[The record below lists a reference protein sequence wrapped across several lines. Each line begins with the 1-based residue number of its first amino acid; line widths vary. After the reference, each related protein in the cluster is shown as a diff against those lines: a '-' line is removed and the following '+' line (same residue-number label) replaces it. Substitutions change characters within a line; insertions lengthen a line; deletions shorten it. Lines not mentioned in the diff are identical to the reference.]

1 MSKVKRFKL
10 ITTITLI
17 FTFLFTNIKVFAV
30 EITST
35 DAESYLNYD
44 SPTWGKVLPIGNH
57 RYYVPGDLTTCYCL
71 NTGALNPTGQDYT
84 KEMQVDAGI
93 ETILYWGYP
102 AKDGS
107 DWGISADEYR
117 YCTQLAIWAYQKEA
131 GLSRGLVRERLQS
144 GTVPLS
150 KLKPVMDFLVDKAHN
165 KEMPTFFE
173 VSPNDI
179 IAHQE
184 GDYFVSEPIKIKSNY
199 TLSGVKVTI
208 KSASNPEL
216 TKDIVIKDMDGN
228 VKDSGYKAN
237 ESFRV
242 YIPSNAE
249 TGDLKVSVKAK
260 VDIPAMLGY
269 MTPEQGIQDMA
280 VSSLDTHSMDKDNIK
295 VSWTGLNGA
304 VQVIKKGDDGKLLT
318 GAKFVLKNANG
329 ENVAEATSQDGK
341 AVFNDI
347 KPAEYT
353 IHEVEAPQGYLF
365 TNPVNITVKPN
376 KVSIAEMTDTQI
388 KGKIQ
393 VLKVD
398 EETNTPL
405 QGAEFEIT
413 QDGKHIET
421 ITTGENGIA
430 TSSLLPFGNYLVK
443 EIKAPAKY
451 VLNGEEHPVTISE
464 NGKTIE
470 ITHTNKIIKGK
481 VAVKK
486 TDSEISDLNL
496 EGAEFTIY
504 DNNKNIVVTI
514 TTNKDGYAES
524 EPLNYG
530 TYTMQETKAPKG
542 YLLSNKVWDI
552 NINENDKTYTFDVS
566 NDVIKGKLQI
576 VKVDSENEEKPV
588 EGAGFDVIAVNVN
601 GIKEGTVVDHVVT
614 DKNGFAYTKDLRYGD
629 YKFHETDT
637 PKGYWKSDKEYSFN
651 IAENGKTY
659 VKYVKNSPIQAKV
672 RVIKVDS
679 KDVKPLKGVKFQI
692 RNADTKKLVEFTNFI
707 GIIPMKTTTLE
718 TNKNGE
724 LVTLQNLAYGNYLLE
739 EVEPL
744 EGYIKVNP
752 IHFKIDENSVL
763 EEIKDL
769 GTIYTQK
776 VSNDRITANM
786 ELLKL
791 DKETNK
797 PLENIEFKVT
807 ALDGFMKGKTWN
819 LKSDDKGLVS
829 LKGLEYGNYRVDEV
843 KTLWNYVLN
852 KEPIFF
858 SVKENGKTIKLQ
870 MTNKKIRGS
879 VELFKF
885 DKDTN
890 RPLEG
895 VKFDLL
901 NGDKKVGT
909 YTTDNT
915 GKITVNNL
923 EASNYT
929 WVEVE
934 AIDHYNKVD
943 KKYDFN
949 IYKDGQLEK
958 IDVANTVKTEELDF
972 SKTDVTT
979 GDSIDGAK
987 VKITGLEPQNKHIN
1001 IEFTSSKEGNKFTLP
1016 EGKYTFEET
1025 LAPEGYRINKEVG
1038 TFEIK
1043 DGEITKANL
1052 KDERKQGDLIFTK
1065 TDVTDGKVIEGA
1077 KIKITCIEG
1086 LSKGKVIDFTSSK
1099 NGNKFT
1105 LDEGK
1110 YTFEE
1115 TSAPNGYRINKE
1127 VVTFEIKDGEITKA
1141 NLKDERKQG
1150 NLEFTKTDV
1159 TDGRII
1165 EGAKIKI
1172 ICVEGLSKGKVIEF
1186 TSFKDGNKFTLD
1198 EGKYTFEEISA
1209 PNGYEINK
1217 EVGTFEIKDGEIT
1230 KANLKDERTTGV
1242 LEFTKTD
1249 IATGEV
1255 LEGAHIK
1262 IECLEG
1268 LDQGKVIEFTSSKEG
1283 NKFTLAKGKYRIS
1296 ETKAPEGYELTTE
1309 TGEFEIT
1316 NQGDIITCNL
1326 TNKKIEIVKTGNSF
1340 DINSLIPLGIL
1351 LVAGGIGGLFF
1362 TKKRKL
1368 S

>member
-1 MSKVKRFKL
+1 MKRKKKFKL
-10 ITTITLI
+10 ITAITLI
-17 FTFLFTNIKVFAV
+17 FTFLLTNIKVFAI

-57 RYYVPGDLTTCYCL
+57 RYYVPDSLKTCYCL
-71 NTGALNPTGQDYT
+71 NTGALNPTGEDYT
-84 KEMQVDAGI
+84 KEIPVDAGI
-93 ETILYWGYP
+93 ETIIYWGYP

-107 DWGISADEYR
+107 EWGLTKDEYR
-117 YCTQLAIWAYQKEA
+117 YVTQLAIWAYQKEA

-150 KLKPVMDFLVDKAHN
+150 KLKPAIDFLVEKA
-165 KEMPTFFE
+165 KARELPTFFE
-173 VSPNDI
+173 VTPSNI
-179 IAHQE
+179 EAHQE
-184 GDYFVSEPIKIKSNY
+184 GDYFVSEPIKIKSDY
-199 TLSGVKVTI
+199 TFSNAKVSI
-208 KSASNPEL
+208 KSSSNPNL
-216 TKDIVIKDMDGN
+216 MDVIKIKDMDGDERN
-228 VKDSGYKAN
+228 KFNSN

-242 YIPSNAE
+242 YIPIDAE
-249 TGDLKVSVKAK
+249 TGDIKVDVKAII
-260 VDIPAMLGY
+260 DLPASLAY
-269 MTPEQGIQDMA
+269 ATPVQGKQDMGL
-280 VSSLDTHSMDKDNIK
+280 VDMKTTPREKDNIT

-318 GAKFVLKNANG
+318 GAKFVLKNAND

-353 IHEVEAPQGYLF
+353 IHEVEAPQGYLV
-365 TNPVNITVKPN
+365 TNPVNVTVKPN

-443 EIKAPAKY
+443 EIKAPSKY

-504 DNNKNIVVTI
+504 DNNKNIVATI

-679 KDVKPLKGVKFQI
+679 KDGKPLKGVKFQI

-724 LVTLQNLAYGNYLLE
+724 LVTPQNLAYGNYLLE

-752 IHFKIDENSVL
+752 IPFKIDENSVL

-829 LKGLEYGNYRVDEV
+829 LKGLEYGDYRVDEV

-923 EASNYT
+923 EAGNYT

-934 AIDHYNKVD
+934 AIDHYNKID

-958 IDVANTVKTEELDF
+958 IDVANTVKTGELDF

-979 GDSIDGAK
+979 GDTIDGAK

-1001 IEFTSSKEGNKFTLP
+1001 IEFTSSKEGNKFNLP

-1025 LAPEGYRINKEVG
+1025 LAPEGYRINKEIGTFEIKDGQITKANLKDERKQGDLIFTKTDVTTGKVIEGAKIKITCTEGLSEGMVIEFTSSEDGNKFTLDEGKYTFEEISAPNGYRINKEVG

-1052 KDERKQGDLIFTK
+1052 KNERKQGDLEFTK
-1065 TDVTDGKVIEGA
+1065 TDVTTGKVIEGA

-1086 LSKGKVIDFTSSK
+1086 LS
-1099 NGNKFT
+1099 
-1105 LDEGK
+1105 E
-1110 YTFEE
+1110 
-1115 TSAPNGYRINKE
+1115 
-1127 VVTFEIKDGEITKA
+1127 
-1141 NLKDERKQG
+1141 
-1150 NLEFTKTDV
+1150 
-1159 TDGRII
+1159 
-1165 EGAKIKI
+1165 
-1172 ICVEGLSKGKVIEF
+1172 GKVIEF
-1186 TSFKDGNKFTLD
+1186 TSFNDVNKFTLD

-1217 EVGTFEIKDGEIT
+1217 EVGTFEIKDGQVT

-1249 IATGEV
+1249 VATGEI
-1255 LEGAHIK
+1255 LEGAKIK

-1296 ETKAPEGYELTTE
+1296 ETQAPNGYELTNE
-1309 TGEFEIT
+1309 TGEFEI
-1316 NQGDIITCNL
+1316 NEQGQVVKCNL
-1326 TNKKIEIVKTGNSF
+1326 TNKKFEIVKTGSNF
-1340 DINSLIPLGIL
+1340 DFNSLLPLG
-1351 LVAGGIGGLFF
+1351 LVLVVGGLGAL
-1362 TKKRKL
+1362 TLTRKRKNA
-1368 S
+1368 

>member
-1 MSKVKRFKL
+1 MKRKKKIKL
-10 ITTITLI
+10 ITAITLI
-17 FTFLFTNIKVFAV
+17 FTFLLTNIKVFAI

-57 RYYVPGDLTTCYCL
+57 RYYVPDSLKTCYCL
-71 NTGALNPTGQDYT
+71 NTGALNPTGEDYT
-84 KEMQVDAGI
+84 KEIPVDAGI
-93 ETILYWGYP
+93 ETIIYWGYP

-107 DWGISADEYR
+107 EWGLTKDEYR
-117 YCTQLAIWAYQKEA
+117 YVTQLAIWAYQKEA

-150 KLKPVMDFLVDKAHN
+150 KLKPAIDFLVEKA
-165 KEMPTFFE
+165 KARELPTFFE
-173 VSPNDI
+173 VTPSNI
-179 IAHQE
+179 EAHQE
-184 GDYFVSEPIKIKSNY
+184 GDYFVSEPIKIKSDY
-199 TLSGVKVTI
+199 TFSDAKVSI
-208 KSASNPEL
+208 KSSSNPNL
-216 TKDIVIKDMDGN
+216 MDVIKIKDMDGDERN
-228 VKDSGYKAN
+228 KFNSN

-242 YIPSNAE
+242 YIPIDAE
-249 TGDLKVSVKAK
+249 TGDIKVDVKAII
-260 VDIPAMLGY
+260 DLPASLAY
-269 MTPEQGIQDMA
+269 ATPVQGKQDMGL
-280 VSSLDTHSMDKDNIK
+280 VDMKTTPREKDNIT

-353 IHEVEAPQGYLF
+353 IHEVEAPQGYLV

-443 EIKAPAKY
+443 EIKAPSKY

-504 DNNKNIVVTI
+504 DNNKNIVATI

-614 DKNGFAYTKDLRYGD
+614 DKDGFAYTKDLRYGD

-679 KDVKPLKGVKFQI
+679 KDGKPLKGVKFQI
-692 RNADTKKLVEFTNFI
+692 RNSDTKKLVEFTNFI
-707 GIIPMKTTTLE
+707 GIIPYKTTTLE

-724 LVTLQNLAYGNYLLE
+724 LVTPQNLAYGNYLLE

-744 EGYIKVNP
+744 EGYIKANP
-752 IHFKIDENSVL
+752 IPFKIDENSVL

-769 GTIYTQK
+769 GTIYTKK
-776 VSNDRITANM
+776 VSNDRITENM

-797 PLENIEFKVT
+797 PLSNIEFKVT
-807 ALDGFMKGKTWN
+807 ALDGFMKGQTWN

-858 SVKENGKTIKLQ
+858 SVKENGKTIKLE

-923 EASNYT
+923 EAGNYT

-958 IDVANTVKTEELDF
+958 IDVANTVKTGELDF

-979 GDSIDGAK
+979 GDTIDGAK

-1001 IEFTSSKEGNKFTLP
+1001 IEFTSSKEGNKFNLP

-1043 DGEITKANL
+1043 DGQITKANL

-1065 TDVTDGKVIEGA
+1065 TDITTGKVIEGA
-1077 KIKITCIEG
+1077 KIKITCTEG
-1086 LSKGKVIDFTSSK
+1086 LS
-1099 NGNKFT
+1099 
-1105 LDEGK
+1105 E
-1110 YTFEE
+1110 
-1115 TSAPNGYRINKE
+1115 
-1127 VVTFEIKDGEITKA
+1127 
-1141 NLKDERKQG
+1141 
-1150 NLEFTKTDV
+1150 
-1159 TDGRII
+1159 
-1165 EGAKIKI
+1165 
-1172 ICVEGLSKGKVIEF
+1172 GKVIEF
-1186 TSFKDGNKFTLD
+1186 TSSKDGNKFTLD
-1198 EGKYTFEEISA
+1198 EGKYTFEETLA
-1209 PNGYEINK
+1209 PNGYRINK
-1217 EVGTFEIKDGEIT
+1217 EVGTF
-1230 KANLKDERTTGV
+1230 
-1242 LEFTKTD
+1242 
-1249 IATGEV
+1249 
-1255 LEGAHIK
+1255 
-1262 IECLEG
+1262 
-1268 LDQGKVIEFTSSKEG
+1268 
-1283 NKFTLAKGKYRIS
+1283 
-1296 ETKAPEGYELTTE
+1296 
-1309 TGEFEIT
+1309 
-1316 NQGDIITCNL
+1316 
-1326 TNKKIEIVKTGNSF
+1326 
-1340 DINSLIPLGIL
+1340 
-1351 LVAGGIGGLFF
+1351 
-1362 TKKRKL
+1362 
-1368 S
+1368 

>member
-1 MSKVKRFKL
+1 MKRKKNFKL
-10 ITTITLI
+10 ITAITLI
-17 FTFLFTNIKVFAV
+17 FTFVLTNIKVFAI

-57 RYYVPGDLTTCYCL
+57 RYYVPDSLKTCYCL
-71 NTGALNPTGQDYT
+71 NTGALNPTGEDYT
-84 KEMQVDAGI
+84 KEIPVDAGI
-93 ETILYWGYP
+93 ETIIYWGYP

-107 DWGISADEYR
+107 EWGLTKDEYR
-117 YCTQLAIWAYQKEA
+117 YVTQLAIWAYQKEA

-150 KLKPVMDFLVDKAHN
+150 KLKPAIDFLVEKA
-165 KEMPTFFE
+165 KARELPTFFE
-173 VSPNDI
+173 VTPSNI
-179 IAHQE
+179 EAHQE
-184 GDYFVSEPIKIKSNY
+184 GDYFVSEPIKIKSDY
-199 TLSGVKVTI
+199 TFSNAKVSI
-208 KSASNPEL
+208 KSSSNPNL
-216 TKDIVIKDMDGN
+216 MDVIKIKDMDGDERN
-228 VKDSGYKAN
+228 KFSAN

-242 YIPSNAE
+242 YIPIDAE
-249 TGDLKVSVKAK
+249 TGDIKVDVKAII
-260 VDIPAMLGY
+260 DLPASLAY
-269 MTPEQGIQDMA
+269 ATPVQGKQDMGL
-280 VSSLDTHSMDKDNIK
+280 VDMKTTPREKDNIT

-353 IHEVEAPQGYLF
+353 IHEVEAPQGYLV
-365 TNPVNITVKPN
+365 TNPVNVTVKPN

-486 TDSEISDLNL
+486 TDSEIADLNL

-504 DNNKNIVVTI
+504 DNNKNTVATI
-514 TTNKDGYAES
+514 TTDKDGYAES

-679 KDVKPLKGVKFQI
+679 KDGKPLKGVKFQI
-692 RNADTKKLVEFTNFI
+692 RNSDTKKLVEFTNFI

-724 LVTLQNLAYGNYLLE
+724 LVTPQNLAYGNYLLE

-752 IHFKIDENSVL
+752 IPFKIDENSVL

-843 KTLWNYVLN
+843 KTLLNYVLN

-923 EASNYT
+923 EAGNYT

-958 IDVANTVKTEELDF
+958 IDVANTVKTGELDF

-1077 KIKITCIEG
+1077 KIKITCTEG

-1099 NGNKFT
+1099 DGNKFT

-1127 VVTFEIKDGEITKA
+1127 VGTFEIKDGEITKA

-1150 NLEFTKTDV
+1150 DLEFTKTDV

-1172 ICVEGLSKGKVIEF
+1172 ICVEGLSKGKAIEF
-1186 TSFKDGNKFTLD
+1186 TSFNDVNKFTLD

-1217 EVGTFEIKDGEIT
+1217 EVGTFEIKDGQIT

-1249 IATGEV
+1249 VATGEI
-1255 LEGAHIK
+1255 LEGAKIK

-1296 ETKAPEGYELTTE
+1296 ETQAPNGYELTTE
-1309 TGEFEIT
+1309 TGEFEI
-1316 NQGDIITCNL
+1316 NEQGQVVKCNL
-1326 TNKKIEIVKTGNSF
+1326 TNKKFEIVKTGSNF
-1340 DINSLIPLGIL
+1340 DFNSLLPLG
-1351 LVAGGIGGLFF
+1351 LVLVVGGLGAL
-1362 TKKRKL
+1362 TLTRKRKNA
-1368 S
+1368 

>member
-1 MSKVKRFKL
+1 MKRKKKFKL
-10 ITTITLI
+10 ITAITLI
-17 FTFLFTNIKVFAV
+17 FTFLLTNIKVFAI

-57 RYYVPGDLTTCYCL
+57 RYYVPDSLKTCYCL
-71 NTGALNPTGQDYT
+71 NTGALNPTGEDYT
-84 KEMQVDAGI
+84 KEIPVDAGI
-93 ETILYWGYP
+93 ETIIYWGYP

-107 DWGISADEYR
+107 EWGLTKDEYR
-117 YCTQLAIWAYQKEA
+117 YVTQLAIWAYQKEA

-150 KLKPVMDFLVDKAHN
+150 KLKPAIDFLVEKA
-165 KEMPTFFE
+165 KARELPTFFE
-173 VSPNDI
+173 VTPSNI
-179 IAHQE
+179 EAHQE
-184 GDYFVSEPIKIKSNY
+184 GDYFVSEPIKIKSDY
-199 TLSGVKVTI
+199 TFSNAKVSI
-208 KSASNPEL
+208 KSSSNPNL
-216 TKDIVIKDMDGN
+216 MDVIKIKDMDGDERN
-228 VKDSGYKAN
+228 KFNSN

-242 YIPSNAE
+242 YIPIDAE
-249 TGDLKVSVKAK
+249 TGDIKVDVKAII
-260 VDIPAMLGY
+260 DLPASLAY
-269 MTPEQGIQDMA
+269 ATPVQGKQDMGL
-280 VSSLDTHSMDKDNIK
+280 VDMKTTPREKDNIT

-318 GAKFVLKNANG
+318 GAKFVLKNASG

-353 IHEVEAPQGYLF
+353 IHEVEAPQGYLV
-365 TNPVNITVKPN
+365 TNPVNVTVKPN

-421 ITTGENGIA
+421 ITTDENGIA

-470 ITHTNKIIKGK
+470 ITHTNRVIKGK

-486 TDSEISDLNL
+486 TDSEIADLNL

-504 DNNKNIVVTI
+504 DNNKNSVATI
-514 TTNKDGYAES
+514 TTNKEGYAES

-552 NINENDKTYTFDVS
+552 NITEDGKVYSYDIT

-601 GIKEGTVVDHVVT
+601 GIEEGTVVDHVVT
-614 DKNGFAYTKDLRYGD
+614 DKDGFAYTKDLRYGD

-637 PKGYWKSDKEYSFN
+637 PKGYWKSDKDYSFS
-651 IAENGKTY
+651 ITENGKTY

-679 KDVKPLKGVKFQI
+679 KDGKPLKGVKFQI
-692 RNADTKKLVEFTNFI
+692 RNTDTKKLVEFTKFI

-724 LVTLQNLAYGNYLLE
+724 LVTPQNLAYGNYLLE

-744 EGYIKVNP
+744 EGYIKANP
-752 IHFKIDENSVL
+752 IPFKIDENAVL

-769 GTIYTQK
+769 GAIYTKK

-797 PLENIEFKVT
+797 PLSNIEFKVT
-807 ALDGFMKGKTWN
+807 ALDGFMKGQTWN

-858 SVKENGKTIKLQ
+858 SVKENGKTIKLE

-909 YTTDNT
+909 YITDNT

-923 EASNYT
+923 EAGNYT

-958 IDVANTVKTEELDF
+958 IDVANTVKTGGLDF

-979 GDSIDGAK
+979 GDTIDGAK

-1001 IEFTSSKEGNKFTLP
+1001 IEFTSSKEGNKFNLP

-1025 LAPEGYRINKEVG
+1025 LAPEEYRINKEVGTFEIKDGQITKANLKDERKQGDLIFTKTDVTTGKVIEGAKIKITCTEGLSEGKVIEFTSSEDGNKFTLDEGKYTFEEISAPNGYRINKEVG

-1052 KDERKQGDLIFTK
+1052 KNERKQGDLEFTK
-1065 TDVTDGKVIEGA
+1065 TDVTTGKVIEGA

-1086 LSKGKVIDFTSSK
+1086 LS
-1099 NGNKFT
+1099 
-1105 LDEGK
+1105 E
-1110 YTFEE
+1110 
-1115 TSAPNGYRINKE
+1115 
-1127 VVTFEIKDGEITKA
+1127 
-1141 NLKDERKQG
+1141 
-1150 NLEFTKTDV
+1150 
-1159 TDGRII
+1159 
-1165 EGAKIKI
+1165 
-1172 ICVEGLSKGKVIEF
+1172 GKVIEF
-1186 TSFKDGNKFTLD
+1186 TSFNDVNKFTLD

-1217 EVGTFEIKDGEIT
+1217 EVGTFEIKDGQVT

-1249 IATGEV
+1249 VATGEI
-1255 LEGAHIK
+1255 LEGAKIK

-1296 ETKAPEGYELTTE
+1296 ETQAPNGYELTTE
-1309 TGEFEIT
+1309 TGEFEI
-1316 NQGDIITCNL
+1316 NEQGQVVKCNL
-1326 TNKKIEIVKTGNSF
+1326 TNKKFEIVKTGSNF
-1340 DINSLIPLGIL
+1340 DFNSLLPLG
-1351 LVAGGIGGLFF
+1351 LVLVVGGLGAL
-1362 TKKRKL
+1362 TLTRKRKNA
-1368 S
+1368 

>member
-1 MSKVKRFKL
+1 MKRKKKFKL
-10 ITTITLI
+10 ITAITLI
-17 FTFLFTNIKVFAV
+17 FTFLLTNIKVFAI

-35 DAESYLNYD
+35 EAESYLNYD

-57 RYYVPGDLTTCYCL
+57 RYYVPDSLKTCYCL

-84 KEMQVDAGI
+84 KEIPVDAGI
-93 ETILYWGYP
+93 ETIIYWGYP
-102 AKDGS
+102 ARDGS
-107 DWGISADEYR
+107 EWGLTKDEYR
-117 YCTQLAIWAYQKEA
+117 YVTQLAIWAYQKEA

-150 KLKPVMDFLVDKAHN
+150 KLKPAIDFLVEKAHA
-165 KEMPTFFE
+165 KELPTFFE
-173 VSPNDI
+173 VTPSNI
-179 IAHQE
+179 EAHQE
-184 GDYFVSEPIKIKSNY
+184 GDYFVSEPIKIKSDY
-199 TLSGVKVTI
+199 TFSDAKVTI
-208 KSASNPEL
+208 KSSSNPNL
-216 TKDIVIKDMDGN
+216 MDVIKIKDMDGDERN
-228 VKDSGYKAN
+228 KFSAN

-242 YIPSNAE
+242 YIPIDAE
-249 TGDLKVSVKAK
+249 TGDIKVGVKAT
-260 VDIPAMLGY
+260 VELPATLAY
-269 MTPEQGIQDMA
+269 ATPVEGKQDMA
-280 VSSLDTHSMDKDNIK
+280 IAPLETQNFDVNKVT

-353 IHEVEAPQGYLF
+353 IHEVEAPQGYLV
-365 TNPVNITVKPN
+365 TNPVNVTVKPN

-504 DNNKNIVVTI
+504 DNNKNTVATI

-679 KDVKPLKGVKFQI
+679 KDGKPLKGVKFQI

-724 LVTLQNLAYGNYLLE
+724 LVTPQNLAYGNYLLE

-752 IHFKIDENSVL
+752 IPFKIDENSVL

-769 GTIYTQK
+769 GTIYTKK

-858 SVKENGKTIKLQ
+858 SVKEYGKTIKLQ

-923 EASNYT
+923 EAGNYT

-934 AIDHYNKVD
+934 AIDHYNKID

-958 IDVANTVKTEELDF
+958 IDVANTVKTGELDF
-972 SKTDVTT
+972 TKTDVTT
-979 GDSIDGAK
+979 GYTIDGAK

-1016 EGKYTFEET
+1016 EGKYTFEE
-1025 LAPEGYRINKEVG
+1025 
-1038 TFEIK
+1038 
-1043 DGEITKANL
+1043 
-1052 KDERKQGDLIFTK
+1052 
-1065 TDVTDGKVIEGA
+1065 
-1077 KIKITCIEG
+1077 
-1086 LSKGKVIDFTSSK
+1086 
-1099 NGNKFT
+1099 
-1105 LDEGK
+1105 
-1110 YTFEE
+1110 
-1115 TSAPNGYRINKE
+1115 
-1127 VVTFEIKDGEITKA
+1127 
-1141 NLKDERKQG
+1141 
-1150 NLEFTKTDV
+1150 
-1159 TDGRII
+1159 
-1165 EGAKIKI
+1165 
-1172 ICVEGLSKGKVIEF
+1172 
-1186 TSFKDGNKFTLD
+1186 
-1198 EGKYTFEEISA
+1198 ISA

-1217 EVGTFEIKDGEIT
+1217 EVGTFEIKDGQIT

-1249 IATGEV
+1249 VATGEV
-1255 LEGAHIK
+1255 LEGAKIK

-1268 LDQGKVIEFTSSKEG
+1268 LDQGKIIEFTSSKEG

-1296 ETKAPEGYELTTE
+1296 ETQAPNGYELTNE

-1316 NQGDIITCNL
+1316 EQGQIVKCNL
-1326 TNKKIEIVKTGNSF
+1326 TNKKFEIVKTGSNIDF
-1340 DINSLIPLGIL
+1340 DFLLPLG
-1351 LVAGGIGGLFF
+1351 LVLVVGGLGVL
-1362 TKKRKL
+1362 TLTRKRKNA
-1368 S
+1368 

>member
-1 MSKVKRFKL
+1 MKRKKKFKL
-10 ITTITLI
+10 ITAITLI
-17 FTFLFTNIKVFAV
+17 FTFLLTNIKVFAI

-57 RYYVPGDLTTCYCL
+57 RYYVPDSLKTCYCL
-71 NTGALNPTGQDYT
+71 NTGALNPTGEDYT
-84 KEMQVDAGI
+84 KEIPVDAGI
-93 ETILYWGYP
+93 ETIIYWGYP

-107 DWGISADEYR
+107 EWGLTKDEYR
-117 YCTQLAIWAYQKEA
+117 YVTQLAIWAYQNEA

-150 KLKPVMDFLVDKAHN
+150 KLKPAIDFLVEKAHA
-165 KEMPTFFE
+165 KELPTFFE
-173 VSPNDI
+173 VTPSNI
-179 IAHQE
+179 EAHQE
-184 GDYFVSEPIKIKSNY
+184 GDYFVSEPIKIKSDY
-199 TLSGVKVTI
+199 TFSDAKVTI
-208 KSASNPEL
+208 KSSSNPNL
-216 TKDIVIKDMDGN
+216 MDVIKIKDMDGDERN
-228 VKDSGYKAN
+228 TYNAN

-242 YIPSNAE
+242 YIPIDAE
-249 TGDLKVSVKAK
+249 TGDIKVGVKAT
-260 VDIPAMLGY
+260 VELPATLAY
-269 MTPEQGIQDMA
+269 ATPVQGKQDMGL
-280 VSSLDTHSMDKDNIK
+280 VDLKYQNFDVNKIT

-353 IHEVEAPQGYLF
+353 IHEVEAPQGYLV
-365 TNPVNITVKPN
+365 TNPVNVTVKPN

-421 ITTGENGIA
+421 ITTDENGIA

-486 TDSEISDLNL
+486 TDSEIADLNL

-504 DNNKNIVVTI
+504 DKNDNEVDKLI
-514 TTNKDGYAES
+514 TDQNGYDESKD
-524 EPLNYG
+524 LNYG
-530 TYTMQETKAPKG
+530 DYYMKETKAPVG
-542 YLLSNKVWDI
+542 YKISDKVYDI
-552 NINENDKTYTFDVS
+552 QIREDKKVYTFDVP

-637 PKGYWKSDKEYSFN
+637 PKGYWKSDKDYSFS
-651 IAENGKTY
+651 ITENGKTY

-679 KDVKPLKGVKFQI
+679 KDGKPLKGVKFQI
-692 RNADTKKLVEFTNFI
+692 RNSDTKKLVEFTNFI

-724 LVTLQNLAYGNYLLE
+724 LVTPQNLAYGNYLLE

-744 EGYIKVNP
+744 EGYIKANP
-752 IHFKIDENSVL
+752 IPFKIDENAVL

-791 DKETNK
+791 DEETNK
-797 PLENIEFKVT
+797 PLSNIEFKVT
-807 ALDGFMKGKTWN
+807 ALDGFMKGQTWN

-843 KTLWNYVLN
+843 KTRWNYVLN

-858 SVKENGKTIKLQ
+858 SVKENGKTIKLE

-923 EASNYT
+923 EAGNYT

-934 AIDHYNKVD
+934 SIDHYNKVD

-958 IDVANTVKTEELDF
+958 IDVANTVKTGGLDF

-979 GDSIDGAK
+979 GDTIDGAK

-1001 IEFTSSKEGNKFTLP
+1001 IEFTSSKEGNKFNLP

-1043 DGEITKANL
+1043 DG
-1052 KDERKQGDLIFTK
+1052 Q
-1065 TDVTDGKVIEGA
+1065 
-1077 KIKITCIEG
+1077 
-1086 LSKGKVIDFTSSK
+1086 
-1099 NGNKFT
+1099 
-1105 LDEGK
+1105 
-1110 YTFEE
+1110 
-1115 TSAPNGYRINKE
+1115 
-1127 VVTFEIKDGEITKA
+1127 
-1141 NLKDERKQG
+1141 
-1150 NLEFTKTDV
+1150 
-1159 TDGRII
+1159 
-1165 EGAKIKI
+1165 
-1172 ICVEGLSKGKVIEF
+1172 
-1186 TSFKDGNKFTLD
+1186 
-1198 EGKYTFEEISA
+1198 
-1209 PNGYEINK
+1209 
-1217 EVGTFEIKDGEIT
+1217 IT

-1249 IATGEV
+1249 VATGEI
-1255 LEGAHIK
+1255 LDGAKIK

-1296 ETKAPEGYELTTE
+1296 ETQAPNGYELTTE

-1316 NQGDIITCNL
+1316 EHGQIVKCNL
-1326 TNKKIEIVKTGNSF
+1326 TNKKFEIVKTGRMF
-1340 DINSLIPLGIL
+1340 DVNMMLPLGLL
-1351 LVAGGIGGLFF
+1351 LVAGSVGALAF
-1362 TKKRKL
+1362 TKRKRA
-1368 S
+1368 

>member
-1 MSKVKRFKL
+1 MKRKKKFKL
-10 ITTITLI
+10 ITAITLI
-17 FTFLFTNIKVFAV
+17 FTFLLTNIKVFAI

-35 DAESYLNYD
+35 EAESYLNYD

-57 RYYVPGDLTTCYCL
+57 RYYVPDSLKTCYCL

-84 KEMQVDAGI
+84 KEIPVDAGI
-93 ETILYWGYP
+93 ETIIYWGYP
-102 AKDGS
+102 ARDGS
-107 DWGISADEYR
+107 EWGLTKDEYR
-117 YCTQLAIWAYQKEA
+117 YVTQLAIWAYQNEA

-150 KLKPVMDFLVDKAHN
+150 KLKPAIDFLVEKAHA
-165 KEMPTFFE
+165 KELPTFFKVTPSNIE
-173 VSPNDI
+173 
-179 IAHQE
+179 AHQE
-184 GDYFVSEPIKIKSNY
+184 GDYFVSEPIKIKSDY
-199 TLSGVKVTI
+199 TFSDAEVTI
-208 KSASNPEL
+208 KSSSNPNL
-216 TKDIVIKDMDGN
+216 MDVIKIKDMDGDERN
-228 VKDSGYKAN
+228 KFSAN

-242 YIPSNAE
+242 YIPIDAE
-249 TGDLKVSVKAK
+249 TGDIKVGVKAT
-260 VDIPAMLGY
+260 VELPATLAY
-269 MTPEQGIQDMA
+269 ATPVEGKQDMA
-280 VSSLDTHSMDKDNIK
+280 IAPLETQNFDVNKIT

-353 IHEVEAPQGYLF
+353 IHEVEAPQGYLV
-365 TNPVNITVKPN
+365 TNPVNVTVKPN

-405 QGAEFEIT
+405 QGAEFEII

-486 TDSEISDLNL
+486 TDSEIADLNL

-504 DNNKNIVVTI
+504 DNNKNTVATI

-552 NINENDKTYTFDVS
+552 NITEDGKVYSYDIT

-614 DKNGFAYTKDLRYGD
+614 DKDGFAYTKDLRYGD

-637 PKGYWKSDKEYSFN
+637 PKGYWKSDKDYSFS
-651 IAENGKTY
+651 ITENGKTY

-679 KDVKPLKGVKFQI
+679 KDGKPLKGVKFQI
-692 RNADTKKLVEFTNFI
+692 RNSDTKKLVEFTNFI
-707 GIIPMKTTTLE
+707 GIIPYKTTTLE

-724 LVTLQNLAYGNYLLE
+724 LVTPQNLAYGNYLLE

-752 IHFKIDENSVL
+752 IPFKIDENAVL
-763 EEIKDL
+763 EEIKEL
-769 GTIYTQK
+769 GTIYAQK

-797 PLENIEFKVT
+797 PLAKIEFKVT
-807 ALDGFMKGKTWN
+807 ALDGFMKGQTWN

-843 KTLWNYVLN
+843 KTRWNYVLN

-858 SVKENGKTIKLQ
+858 SVKEYGKTIKLQ

-923 EASNYT
+923 EAGNYT

-934 AIDHYNKVD
+934 AIDHYNKID

-958 IDVANTVKTEELDF
+958 IDVANTVKTGELDF
-972 SKTDVTT
+972 TKTDVTT
-979 GDSIDGAK
+979 GDTIDGAK

-1016 EGKYTFEET
+1016 EGKYTFEEI

-1065 TDVTDGKVIEGA
+1065 TDVTTGKVIEGA
-1077 KIKITCIEG
+1077 KIKITCTEG
-1086 LSKGKVIDFTSSK
+1086 LS
-1099 NGNKFT
+1099 
-1105 LDEGK
+1105 E
-1110 YTFEE
+1110 
-1115 TSAPNGYRINKE
+1115 
-1127 VVTFEIKDGEITKA
+1127 
-1141 NLKDERKQG
+1141 
-1150 NLEFTKTDV
+1150 
-1159 TDGRII
+1159 
-1165 EGAKIKI
+1165 
-1172 ICVEGLSKGKVIEF
+1172 GKVIEF
-1186 TSFKDGNKFTLD
+1186 TSSKDGNKFTLD

-1217 EVGTFEIKDGEIT
+1217 EVGTFEIKDGQIT

-1249 IATGEV
+1249 VATGEV
-1255 LEGAHIK
+1255 LEGAKIK

-1268 LDQGKVIEFTSSKEG
+1268 LDQGKIIEFTSSKEG

-1296 ETKAPEGYELTTE
+1296 ETQAPNGYELTNE

-1316 NQGDIITCNL
+1316 EQGQIVKCNL
-1326 TNKKIEIVKTGNSF
+1326 TNKKFEIVKTGSNIDF
-1340 DINSLIPLGIL
+1340 NSLLPLG
-1351 LVAGGIGGLFF
+1351 LVLVVGGLGAL
-1362 TKKRKL
+1362 TLTRKRKNA
-1368 S
+1368 

>member
-1 MSKVKRFKL
+1 MKRKKKFKL
-10 ITTITLI
+10 ITAITLI
-17 FTFLFTNIKVFAV
+17 FTFLLTNIKVFAI

-35 DAESYLNYD
+35 EAESYLNYD

-57 RYYVPGDLTTCYCL
+57 RYYVPDSLKTCYCL

-84 KEMQVDAGI
+84 KEIPVDAGI
-93 ETILYWGYP
+93 ETIIYWGYP
-102 AKDGS
+102 ARDGS
-107 DWGISADEYR
+107 EWGLTKDEYR
-117 YCTQLAIWAYQKEA
+117 YVTQLAIWAYQKEA

-150 KLKPVMDFLVDKAHN
+150 KLKPAIDFLVEKAHA
-165 KEMPTFFE
+165 KELPTFFE
-173 VSPNDI
+173 VTPSNI
-179 IAHQE
+179 EAHQE
-184 GDYFVSEPIKIKSNY
+184 GDYFVSEPIKIKSDY
-199 TLSGVKVTI
+199 TFSDAKVTI
-208 KSASNPEL
+208 KSSSNPNL
-216 TKDIVIKDMDGN
+216 MDVIKIKDMDGDERN
-228 VKDSGYKAN
+228 KFSAN

-242 YIPSNAE
+242 YIPIDAE
-249 TGDLKVSVKAK
+249 TGDIKVGVKAT
-260 VDIPAMLGY
+260 VELPATLAY
-269 MTPEQGIQDMA
+269 ATPVEGKQDMA
-280 VSSLDTHSMDKDNIK
+280 IAPLETQNFDVNKIT

-353 IHEVEAPQGYLF
+353 IHEVEAPQGYLV
-365 TNPVNITVKPN
+365 TNPVNVTVKPN

-486 TDSEISDLNL
+486 TDSEIADLNL

-504 DNNKNIVVTI
+504 DNNKNSVATI

-552 NINENDKTYTFDVS
+552 NITEDGKVYSYDIT

-614 DKNGFAYTKDLRYGD
+614 DKDGFAYTKDLRYGD

-637 PKGYWKSDKEYSFN
+637 PKGYWKSDKDYSFS
-651 IAENGKTY
+651 ITENGKTY

-679 KDVKPLKGVKFQI
+679 KDGKPLKGVKFQI
-692 RNADTKKLVEFTNFI
+692 RNTDTKKLVEFTNFL

-724 LVTLQNLAYGNYLLE
+724 LVTPQNLTYGNYLLE

-752 IHFKIDENSVL
+752 IPFKIDENAVL
-763 EEIKDL
+763 EEIKEL
-769 GTIYTQK
+769 GTIYAQK

-797 PLENIEFKVT
+797 PLAKIEFKVT
-807 ALDGFMKGKTWN
+807 ALDGFMKGQTWN

-829 LKGLEYGNYRVDEV
+829 LKGLEYGNYRVNEV

-858 SVKENGKTIKLQ
+858 SVKEYGKTIKLQ

-923 EASNYT
+923 EAGNYT

-934 AIDHYNKVD
+934 AIDHYNKID

-958 IDVANTVKTEELDF
+958 IDVANTVKTGELDF
-972 SKTDVTT
+972 TKTDVTT
-979 GDSIDGAK
+979 GDTIDGAK

-1065 TDVTDGKVIEGA
+1065 TDVTTGKVIEGA
-1077 KIKITCIEG
+1077 KIKITCTEG
-1086 LSKGKVIDFTSSK
+1086 LS
-1099 NGNKFT
+1099 
-1105 LDEGK
+1105 E
-1110 YTFEE
+1110 
-1115 TSAPNGYRINKE
+1115 
-1127 VVTFEIKDGEITKA
+1127 
-1141 NLKDERKQG
+1141 
-1150 NLEFTKTDV
+1150 
-1159 TDGRII
+1159 
-1165 EGAKIKI
+1165 
-1172 ICVEGLSKGKVIEF
+1172 GKVIEF
-1186 TSFKDGNKFTLD
+1186 TSSKDGNKFTLD

-1217 EVGTFEIKDGEIT
+1217 EVGTFEIKDGQIT

-1242 LEFTKTD
+1242 LEFTKID
-1249 IATGEV
+1249 VATGEV
-1255 LEGAHIK
+1255 LEGAKIK

-1268 LDQGKVIEFTSSKEG
+1268 LDQGKIIEFTSSKEG

-1296 ETKAPEGYELTTE
+1296 ETQAPNGYELTNE

-1316 NQGDIITCNL
+1316 EQGQIVKCNL
-1326 TNKKIEIVKTGNSF
+1326 TNKKFEIVKTGSNIDF
-1340 DINSLIPLGIL
+1340 NSLLPLG
-1351 LVAGGIGGLFF
+1351 LVLVVGGLGAL
-1362 TKKRKL
+1362 TLTRKRKNA
-1368 S
+1368 

>member
-1 MSKVKRFKL
+1 MSKAKRFKL

-150 KLKPVMDFLVDKAHN
+150 KLKPVIDFLVDKAHN

-318 GAKFVLKNANG
+318 GAKFVLKNAND

-353 IHEVEAPQGYLF
+353 IHEVEAPQGYLV
-365 TNPVNITVKPN
+365 TNPVNVTVKPN

-443 EIKAPAKY
+443 EIKAPSKY

-504 DNNKNIVVTI
+504 DNNKNIVATI

-679 KDVKPLKGVKFQI
+679 KDGKPLKGVKFQI

-724 LVTLQNLAYGNYLLE
+724 LVTPQNLAYGNYLLE

-752 IHFKIDENSVL
+752 IPFKIDENSVL

-829 LKGLEYGNYRVDEV
+829 LKGLEYGDYRVDEV

-923 EASNYT
+923 EAGNYT

-958 IDVANTVKTEELDF
+958 IDVANTVKTGELDF

-1052 KDERKQGDLIFTK
+1052 KDERKQGD
-1065 TDVTDGKVIEGA
+1065 
-1077 KIKITCIEG
+1077 
-1086 LSKGKVIDFTSSK
+1086 
-1099 NGNKFT
+1099 
-1105 LDEGK
+1105 
-1110 YTFEE
+1110 
-1115 TSAPNGYRINKE
+1115 
-1127 VVTFEIKDGEITKA
+1127 
-1141 NLKDERKQG
+1141 
-1150 NLEFTKTDV
+1150 LEFTKTDV

-1249 IATGEV
+1249 VVTGEV
-1255 LEGAHIK
+1255 LEGAKIK

-1316 NQGDIITCNL
+1316 N
-1326 TNKKIEIVKTGNSF
+1326 
-1340 DINSLIPLGIL
+1340 
-1351 LVAGGIGGLFF
+1351 
-1362 TKKRKL
+1362 
-1368 S
+1368 

>member
-150 KLKPVMDFLVDKAHN
+150 KLKLVIDFLVDKAHN

-199 TLSGVKVTI
+199 TLSSVKVTI
-208 KSASNPEL
+208 KSASNSEL

-318 GAKFVLKNANG
+318 GAKFVLKNAND

-353 IHEVEAPQGYLF
+353 IHEVEAPQGYLV
-365 TNPVNITVKPN
+365 TNPVNVTVKPN

-443 EIKAPAKY
+443 EIKAPSKY

-514 TTNKDGYAES
+514 TTNKDGYVES

-679 KDVKPLKGVKFQI
+679 KDGKPLKGVKFQI
-692 RNADTKKLVEFTNFI
+692 RNTDTKKLVEFTNFI

-724 LVTLQNLAYGNYLLE
+724 LVTPQNLAYGNYLLE

-752 IHFKIDENSVL
+752 IPFKIDENSVL

-829 LKGLEYGNYRVDEV
+829 LKGLEYGDYRVDEV

>member
-353 IHEVEAPQGYLF
+353 IHEVEAPQGYLV

-430 TSSLLPFGNYLVK
+430 TSSLLPFVNYLVK

>member
-1 MSKVKRFKL
+1 MKRKKNFKL
-10 ITTITLI
+10 ITAITLI
-17 FTFLFTNIKVFAV
+17 FTFVLTNIKVFAI

-57 RYYVPGDLTTCYCL
+57 RYYVPDSLKTCYCL
-71 NTGALNPTGQDYT
+71 NTGALNPTGEDYT
-84 KEMQVDAGI
+84 KEIPVDAGI
-93 ETILYWGYP
+93 ETIIYWGYP

-107 DWGISADEYR
+107 EWGLTKDEYR
-117 YCTQLAIWAYQKEA
+117 YVTQLAIWAYQKEA

-150 KLKPVMDFLVDKAHN
+150 KLKPAIDFLVEKA
-165 KEMPTFFE
+165 KARELPTFFE
-173 VSPNDI
+173 VTPSNI
-179 IAHQE
+179 EAHQE
-184 GDYFVSEPIKIKSNY
+184 GDYFVSEPIKIKSDY
-199 TLSGVKVTI
+199 TFSNAKVSI
-208 KSASNPEL
+208 KSSSNPNL
-216 TKDIVIKDMDGN
+216 MDVIKIKDMDGDERN
-228 VKDSGYKAN
+228 KFSAN

-242 YIPSNAE
+242 YIPIDAE
-249 TGDLKVSVKAK
+249 TGDIKVDVKAII
-260 VDIPAMLGY
+260 DLPASLAY
-269 MTPEQGIQDMA
+269 ATPVQGKQDMGL
-280 VSSLDTHSMDKDNIK
+280 VDMKTTPREKDNIT

-353 IHEVEAPQGYLF
+353 IHEVEAPQGYLV
-365 TNPVNITVKPN
+365 TNPVNVTVKPN

-486 TDSEISDLNL
+486 TDSEIADLNL

-504 DNNKNIVVTI
+504 DNNKNTVATI
-514 TTNKDGYAES
+514 TTDKDGYAES

-679 KDVKPLKGVKFQI
+679 KDGKPLKGVKFQI
-692 RNADTKKLVEFTNFI
+692 RNSDTKKLVEFTNFI

-724 LVTLQNLAYGNYLLE
+724 LVTPQNLAYGNYLLE

-752 IHFKIDENSVL
+752 IPFKIDENSVL

-797 PLENIEFKVT
+797 PLENIE
-807 ALDGFMKGKTWN
+807 
-819 LKSDDKGLVS
+819 
-829 LKGLEYGNYRVDEV
+829 
-843 KTLWNYVLN
+843 
-852 KEPIFF
+852 
-858 SVKENGKTIKLQ
+858 
-870 MTNKKIRGS
+870 
-879 VELFKF
+879 
-885 DKDTN
+885 
-890 RPLEG
+890 
-895 VKFDLL
+895 
-901 NGDKKVGT
+901 
-909 YTTDNT
+909 
-915 GKITVNNL
+915 
-923 EASNYT
+923 
-929 WVEVE
+929 
-934 AIDHYNKVD
+934 
-943 KKYDFN
+943 
-949 IYKDGQLEK
+949 
-958 IDVANTVKTEELDF
+958 
-972 SKTDVTT
+972 
-979 GDSIDGAK
+979 
-987 VKITGLEPQNKHIN
+987 
-1001 IEFTSSKEGNKFTLP
+1001 
-1016 EGKYTFEET
+1016 
-1025 LAPEGYRINKEVG
+1025 
-1038 TFEIK
+1038 
-1043 DGEITKANL
+1043 
-1052 KDERKQGDLIFTK
+1052 
-1065 TDVTDGKVIEGA
+1065 
-1077 KIKITCIEG
+1077 
-1086 LSKGKVIDFTSSK
+1086 
-1099 NGNKFT
+1099 
-1105 LDEGK
+1105 
-1110 YTFEE
+1110 
-1115 TSAPNGYRINKE
+1115 
-1127 VVTFEIKDGEITKA
+1127 
-1141 NLKDERKQG
+1141 
-1150 NLEFTKTDV
+1150 
-1159 TDGRII
+1159 
-1165 EGAKIKI
+1165 
-1172 ICVEGLSKGKVIEF
+1172 
-1186 TSFKDGNKFTLD
+1186 
-1198 EGKYTFEEISA
+1198 
-1209 PNGYEINK
+1209 
-1217 EVGTFEIKDGEIT
+1217 
-1230 KANLKDERTTGV
+1230 
-1242 LEFTKTD
+1242 
-1249 IATGEV
+1249 
-1255 LEGAHIK
+1255 
-1262 IECLEG
+1262 
-1268 LDQGKVIEFTSSKEG
+1268 
-1283 NKFTLAKGKYRIS
+1283 
-1296 ETKAPEGYELTTE
+1296 
-1309 TGEFEIT
+1309 
-1316 NQGDIITCNL
+1316 
-1326 TNKKIEIVKTGNSF
+1326 
-1340 DINSLIPLGIL
+1340 
-1351 LVAGGIGGLFF
+1351 
-1362 TKKRKL
+1362 
-1368 S
+1368 

>member
-1 MSKVKRFKL
+1 VSKAKRFKL

-150 KLKPVMDFLVDKAHN
+150 KLKPVIDFLVDKAHN

-318 GAKFVLKNANG
+318 GAKFVLKNAND

-353 IHEVEAPQGYLF
+353 IHEVEAPQGYLV
-365 TNPVNITVKPN
+365 TNPVNVTVKPN

-443 EIKAPAKY
+443 EIKAPSKY

-504 DNNKNIVVTI
+504 DNNKNIVATI

-659 VKYVKNSPIQAKV
+659 VKYIKNSPIQAKV

-679 KDVKPLKGVKFQI
+679 KDGKPLKGVKFQI

-724 LVTLQNLAYGNYLLE
+724 LVTPQNLAYGNYLLE

-752 IHFKIDENSVL
+752 IPFKIDENSVL

-829 LKGLEYGNYRVDEV
+829 LKGLEYGDYRVDEV

-923 EASNYT
+923 EAGNYT

-958 IDVANTVKTEELDF
+958 IDVANTVKTGELDF

-1043 DGEITKANL
+1043 DGQITKANL

-1065 TDVTDGKVIEGA
+1065 TDVTTGKVIEGA
-1077 KIKITCIEG
+1077 KIKITCTEG

-1099 NGNKFT
+1099 DGNKFT

-1127 VVTFEIKDGEITKA
+1127 VGTFEIKDGEITKA

-1150 NLEFTKTDV
+1150 DLEFTKTDV

-1249 IATGEV
+1249 VATGEV
-1255 LEGAHIK
+1255 LEGAKIK

-1326 TNKKIEIVKTGNSF
+1326 TNKKIEIVKTGSRF

>member
-1 MSKVKRFKL
+1 MSKAKRFKL

-107 DWGISADEYR
+107 DWGITADEYR

-150 KLKPVMDFLVDKAHN
+150 KLKPVIDFLVDKAHN
-165 KEMPTFFE
+165 REMPTFFE

-353 IHEVEAPQGYLF
+353 IHEVEAPQGYLV
-365 TNPVNITVKPN
+365 TNPVNVTVKPN

-486 TDSEISDLNL
+486 TDSEIADLNL

-504 DNNKNIVVTI
+504 DNNKNSVATI

-614 DKNGFAYTKDLRYGD
+614 DKDGFAYTKDLRYGD

-637 PKGYWKSDKEYSFN
+637 PKGYWKSDKEYSFS
-651 IAENGKTY
+651 ITENGKTY

-672 RVIKVDS
+672 RVIKIDS
-679 KDVKPLKGVKFQI
+679 KDGKPLKWVKFQI

-707 GIIPMKTTTLE
+707 GIIPYKTTTLE
-718 TNKNGE
+718 TNKNDE
-724 LVTLQNLAYGNYLLE
+724 LVTPQNLAYGNYVLE

-744 EGYIKVNP
+744 EGYIKANP
-752 IHFKIDENSVL
+752 IPFKIDENSVL

-923 EASNYT
+923 EAGNYT

-958 IDVANTVKTEELDF
+958 IDVANTVKTGELDF

-1077 KIKITCIEG
+1077 KIKITCTEG

-1099 NGNKFT
+1099 DGNKFT

-1115 TSAPNGYRINKE
+1115 ISAPNGYRINKE
-1127 VVTFEIKDGEITKA
+1127 VGTFEIKDGEITKA

-1150 NLEFTKTDV
+1150 DLEFTKTDV

-1209 PNGYEINK
+1209 PN
-1217 EVGTFEIKDGEIT
+1217 
-1230 KANLKDERTTGV
+1230 
-1242 LEFTKTD
+1242 
-1249 IATGEV
+1249 
-1255 LEGAHIK
+1255 
-1262 IECLEG
+1262 
-1268 LDQGKVIEFTSSKEG
+1268 
-1283 NKFTLAKGKYRIS
+1283 
-1296 ETKAPEGYELTTE
+1296 
-1309 TGEFEIT
+1309 
-1316 NQGDIITCNL
+1316 
-1326 TNKKIEIVKTGNSF
+1326 
-1340 DINSLIPLGIL
+1340 
-1351 LVAGGIGGLFF
+1351 
-1362 TKKRKL
+1362 
-1368 S
+1368 

>member
-1 MSKVKRFKL
+1 MKRKKKFKL
-10 ITTITLI
+10 ITAITLI
-17 FTFLFTNIKVFAV
+17 FTFLLTNIKVFAI

-57 RYYVPGDLTTCYCL
+57 RYYVPDSLKTCYCL
-71 NTGALNPTGQDYT
+71 NTGALNPTGEDYT
-84 KEMQVDAGI
+84 KEIPVDAGI
-93 ETILYWGYP
+93 ETIIYWGYP

-107 DWGISADEYR
+107 EWGLTKDEYR
-117 YCTQLAIWAYQKEA
+117 YVTQLAIWAYQKEA

-150 KLKPVMDFLVDKAHN
+150 KLKPAIDFLVEKAHA
-165 KEMPTFFE
+165 KELPTFFE
-173 VSPNDI
+173 VTPSNI
-179 IAHQE
+179 EAHQE

-199 TLSGVKVTI
+199 TFSDAKVTI
-208 KSASNPEL
+208 KSSSNPNL
-216 TKDIVIKDMDGN
+216 MDVIKIKDMDGDERN
-228 VKDSGYKAN
+228 TYNAN

-242 YIPSNAE
+242 YIPIDSE
-249 TGDLKVSVKAK
+249 TGDIKVGVKAT
-260 VDIPAMLGY
+260 VELPATLAY
-269 MTPEQGIQDMA
+269 ATPVQGKQDMGL
-280 VSSLDTHSMDKDNIK
+280 VDLKYQNFDVNKIT

-353 IHEVEAPQGYLF
+353 IHEVEAPQGYLV
-365 TNPVNITVKPN
+365 TNPVNVTVKPN
-376 KVSIAEMTDTQI
+376 KVSITEMTDTQI

-470 ITHTNKIIKGK
+470 ITHTNRVIKGK

-486 TDSEISDLNL
+486 TDSEIADLNL

-504 DNNKNIVVTI
+504 DNNKNSVATI

-552 NINENDKTYTFDVS
+552 NITEDGKVYSYDIT

-637 PKGYWKSDKEYSFN
+637 PKGYWKSDKDYSFS
-651 IAENGKTY
+651 ITENGKTY

-679 KDVKPLKGVKFQI
+679 KDGKPLKGVKFQI
-692 RNADTKKLVEFTNFI
+692 RNSDTKKLVEFTNFI

-724 LVTLQNLAYGNYLLE
+724 LVTPQNLAYGNYLLE

-744 EGYIKVNP
+744 EGYIKANP
-752 IHFKIDENSVL
+752 IPFKIDENAVL

-769 GTIYTQK
+769 GTIYTKK

-797 PLENIEFKVT
+797 PLSNIEFKVT
-807 ALDGFMKGKTWN
+807 ALDGFMKGQTWN

-852 KEPIFF
+852 KKPIFF
-858 SVKENGKTIKLQ
+858 SVKENGKTIKLE

-923 EASNYT
+923 EAGNYT

-958 IDVANTVKTEELDF
+958 IDVANTVKTGGLDF
-972 SKTDVTT
+972 TKTDVTT
-979 GDSIDGAK
+979 GDTIDGAK

-1001 IEFTSSKEGNKFTLP
+1001 IEFTSSKEGNKFNLP
-1016 EGKYTFEET
+1016 EGKYTFVET
-1025 LAPEGYRINKEVG
+1025 LAPEGYRINKEVGTFEIKDGQITKANLKDERKQGDLIFTKTDVTTGKVIEGAKIKITCTEGLNEGKVIEFTSSEYGNKFTLDEGKYTFEEISAPNGYRINKEVG

-1052 KDERKQGDLIFTK
+1052 KNERKQGDLEFTK
-1065 TDVTDGKVIEGA
+1065 TDVTTGKVIEGA

-1086 LSKGKVIDFTSSK
+1086 LD
-1099 NGNKFT
+1099 
-1105 LDEGK
+1105 
-1110 YTFEE
+1110 
-1115 TSAPNGYRINKE
+1115 
-1127 VVTFEIKDGEITKA
+1127 
-1141 NLKDERKQG
+1141 Q
-1150 NLEFTKTDV
+1150 
-1159 TDGRII
+1159 
-1165 EGAKIKI
+1165 
-1172 ICVEGLSKGKVIEF
+1172 GKVIEF
-1186 TSFKDGNKFTLD
+1186 TSFNDVNKFTLD
-1198 EGKYTFEEISA
+1198 EGKYTFEEILA

-1217 EVGTFEIKDGEIT
+1217 EVGTFEIKDGQVT

-1249 IATGEV
+1249 VATGEI
-1255 LEGAHIK
+1255 LEGAKIK

-1296 ETKAPEGYELTTE
+1296 ETQAPNGYELTTE
-1309 TGEFEIT
+1309 TGEFEI
-1316 NQGDIITCNL
+1316 NEQGQVVKCNL
-1326 TNKKIEIVKTGNSF
+1326 TNKKFEIVKTGSSF
-1340 DINSLIPLGIL
+1340 DFNSLLPLG
-1351 LVAGGIGGLFF
+1351 LVLAVGGLGAL
-1362 TKKRKL
+1362 TLTRKRKNA
-1368 S
+1368 

>member
-1 MSKVKRFKL
+1 
-10 ITTITLI
+10 
-17 FTFLFTNIKVFAV
+17 
-30 EITST
+30 
-35 DAESYLNYD
+35 
-44 SPTWGKVLPIGNH
+44 
-57 RYYVPGDLTTCYCL
+57 
-71 NTGALNPTGQDYT
+71 
-84 KEMQVDAGI
+84 
-93 ETILYWGYP
+93 
-102 AKDGS
+102 
-107 DWGISADEYR
+107 
-117 YCTQLAIWAYQKEA
+117 
-131 GLSRGLVRERLQS
+131 
-144 GTVPLS
+144 
-150 KLKPVMDFLVDKAHN
+150 
-165 KEMPTFFE
+165 
-173 VSPNDI
+173 
-179 IAHQE
+179 
-184 GDYFVSEPIKIKSNY
+184 
-199 TLSGVKVTI
+199 
-208 KSASNPEL
+208 
-216 TKDIVIKDMDGN
+216 
-228 VKDSGYKAN
+228 
-237 ESFRV
+237 
-242 YIPSNAE
+242 
-249 TGDLKVSVKAK
+249 
-260 VDIPAMLGY
+260 
-269 MTPEQGIQDMA
+269 
-280 VSSLDTHSMDKDNIK
+280 
-295 VSWTGLNGA
+295 
-304 VQVIKKGDDGKLLT
+304 GDDGKLLT

-353 IHEVEAPQGYLF
+353 IHEVEAPQGYLV
-365 TNPVNITVKPN
+365 TNPVNVTVKPN

-405 QGAEFEIT
+405 KGAEFEIT

-486 TDSEISDLNL
+486 TDSEIADLNL

-504 DNNKNIVVTI
+504 DNNKNTVATI

-552 NINENDKTYTFDVS
+552 NITEDGKVYSYDIT

-614 DKNGFAYTKDLRYGD
+614 DKDGFAYTKDLRYGD

-637 PKGYWKSDKEYSFN
+637 PKGYWKSDKDYSFS
-651 IAENGKTY
+651 ITENGKTY

-679 KDVKPLKGVKFQI
+679 KDGKPLKGVKFQI
-692 RNADTKKLVEFTNFI
+692 RNSDTKKLVEFTNFI
-707 GIIPMKTTTLE
+707 GIIPYKTTTLE

-724 LVTLQNLAYGNYLLE
+724 LVTPQNLAYGNYLLE

-752 IHFKIDENSVL
+752 IPFKIDENAVL
-763 EEIKDL
+763 EEIKEL
-769 GTIYTQK
+769 GTIYAQR
-776 VSNDRITANM
+776 VYNDRITANM

-797 PLENIEFKVT
+797 PLAKIEFKVT
-807 ALDGFMKGKTWN
+807 ALDGFMKGQTWN

-843 KTLWNYVLN
+843 KTRWNYVLN

-923 EASNYT
+923 EAGNYT

-934 AIDHYNKVD
+934 AIDHYNKID

-958 IDVANTVKTEELDF
+958 IDVANTVKTGELDF
-972 SKTDVTT
+972 TKTDVTT
-979 GDSIDGAK
+979 GDTIDGAK

-1065 TDVTDGKVIEGA
+1065 TDVTTGKVIEGA
-1077 KIKITCIEG
+1077 KIKITCTEG
-1086 LSKGKVIDFTSSK
+1086 LS
-1099 NGNKFT
+1099 
-1105 LDEGK
+1105 E
-1110 YTFEE
+1110 
-1115 TSAPNGYRINKE
+1115 
-1127 VVTFEIKDGEITKA
+1127 
-1141 NLKDERKQG
+1141 
-1150 NLEFTKTDV
+1150 
-1159 TDGRII
+1159 
-1165 EGAKIKI
+1165 
-1172 ICVEGLSKGKVIEF
+1172 GKVIEF
-1186 TSFKDGNKFTLD
+1186 TSSKDGNKFTLD
-1198 EGKYTFEEISA
+1198 EGEYTFEEISA

-1217 EVGTFEIKDGEIT
+1217 EVGTFEIKDGQIT

-1249 IATGEV
+1249 VATGEV
-1255 LEGAHIK
+1255 LEGAKIK

-1268 LDQGKVIEFTSSKEG
+1268 LDQGKIIEFTSSKEG

-1296 ETKAPEGYELTTE
+1296 ETQAPNGYELTNE

-1316 NQGDIITCNL
+1316 EQGQIVKCNL
-1326 TNKKIEIVKTGNSF
+1326 TNKKFEIVKTGSNIDF
-1340 DINSLIPLGIL
+1340 NSLLPLG
-1351 LVAGGIGGLFF
+1351 LVLVVGGLGAL
-1362 TKKRKL
+1362 TLTRKRKNA
-1368 S
+1368 

>member
-1 MSKVKRFKL
+1 MSKAKRFKL

-150 KLKPVMDFLVDKAHN
+150 KLKPVIDFLVDKAHN

-199 TLSGVKVTI
+199 SLSGVKVAI
-208 KSASNPEL
+208 KSVSNPEL

-353 IHEVEAPQGYLF
+353 IHEVEAPQGYLV
-365 TNPVNITVKPN
+365 TNPVNVTVKPN

-451 VLNGEEHPVTISE
+451 VLNGQEHPVTISE

-486 TDSEISDLNL
+486 TDSEIADLNL

-504 DNNKNIVVTI
+504 DNNKNAVSTI

-542 YLLSNKVWDI
+542 YSLSNKVWDI
-552 NINENDKTYTFDVS
+552 NITEDGKVYSYDIT

-588 EGAGFDVIAVNVN
+588 EGAGFDIIAVNVN
-601 GIKEGTVVDHVVT
+601 GIKERTVVDHVVT

-651 IAENGKTY
+651 ITENGKTY

-679 KDVKPLKGVKFQI
+679 KDGKPLKGVKFQI
-692 RNADTKKLVEFTNFI
+692 RNADTKKLVEFTSFI

-724 LVTLQNLAYGNYLLE
+724 LVTPQNLAYGNYLLE

-744 EGYIKVNP
+744 EGYIKANP
-752 IHFKIDENSVL
+752 IPFKIDENSVL

-923 EASNYT
+923 EAGNYT

-958 IDVANTVKTEELDF
+958 IDVANTVKTGELDF

-979 GDSIDGAK
+979 GDFIDGAK
-987 VKITGLEPQNKHIN
+987 IKITGLEPQNKHIN

-1025 LAPEGYRINKEVG
+1025 LAPEGYRLNKEVG

-1043 DGEITKANL
+1043 DGQITKANL
-1052 KDERKQGDLIFTK
+1052 KDERKQGDLEFIK
-1065 TDVTDGKVIEGA
+1065 TDVTDGKLIEGA
-1077 KIKITCIEG
+1077 KIKITCTEG
-1086 LSKGKVIDFTSSK
+1086 LSKGKVIDFTSS
-1099 NGNKFT
+1099 
-1105 LDEGK
+1105 
-1110 YTFEE
+1110 
-1115 TSAPNGYRINKE
+1115 
-1127 VVTFEIKDGEITKA
+1127 
-1141 NLKDERKQG
+1141 
-1150 NLEFTKTDV
+1150 
-1159 TDGRII
+1159 
-1165 EGAKIKI
+1165 
-1172 ICVEGLSKGKVIEF
+1172 
-1186 TSFKDGNKFTLD
+1186 KDGNKFTLD

-1209 PNGYEINK
+1209 PNGYKINK

-1249 IATGEV
+1249 VATGEV

-1268 LDQGKVIEFTSSKEG
+1268 LNQGKVIEFTSSKEG

-1296 ETKAPEGYELTTE
+1296 ETQAPNGYELTTE

-1316 NQGDIITCNL
+1316 NKGDIIKCNL
-1326 TNKKIEIVKTGNSF
+1326 TNKKIEIVKTGSSF
-1340 DINSLIPLGIL
+1340 DINSLIPLGII
-1351 LVAGGIGGLFF
+1351 LVAGGIGGLVF
-1362 TKKRKL
+1362 TKKKKL
-1368 S
+1368 L